1 MIRWRLPD
9 ERLWPIPL
17 DKNLNAK
24 STFNTKTVKTKEPP
38 SNLQKIRPLPLLQ
51 STNNVYKLKV
61 KPKLVRYYHAAAG
74 LLTKPSWIS
83 AINKKY
89 YAYWPRLDATAV
101 AKYLPESDEMWKG
114 HGRKIKSGILSTKKL
129 VATEIV
135 KEVSIKT
142 KEKEEV
148 LYANV

>member
-1 MIRWRLPD
+1 M
-9 ERLWPIPL
+9 
-17 DKNLNAK
+17 
-24 STFNTKTVKTKEPP
+24 
-38 SNLQKIRPLPLLQ
+38 
-51 STNNVYKLKV
+51 
-61 KPKLVRYYHAAAG
+61 
-74 LLTKPSWIS
+74 
-83 AINKKY
+83 
-89 YAYWPRLDATAV
+89 